1 MSWPDVMEDI
11 NYEDK
16 NFKLDEVSLRHPL
29 WMTEGHYIYHLL
41 RDTHG
46 HLSCRTDNNGEPICS
61 PRYLSQL
68 SIMKLVCDPSRMRK
82 MKSNDIPGDL
92 FPGLLTEA
100 ILQKELISIE
110 FLVSNWPHQVLD
122 LQALMPLEDY
132 LQPGYLTQ
140 ILGEGH
146 GNMSLLDC
154 IMMGLINLKTESPL
168 RTVNFTGFKNDKK
181 LCRELTRLPILWL
194 HPNDR
199 KVDYIHGIISKTIE
213 ITPDRVLRY
222 LNRIA
227 SIYSNMDPYI
237 KHGNNTRPIKISINC
252 KVTLDDVP
260 IGIVLQEVTPF
271 RFDCTRLW
279 MEPIAEIYL
288 PLRNIPFIINAQGIT
303 HLEIEDQNLC
313 ADPVRFND
321 MLEGLLL
328 LPDLIVLSLP
338 NTIHVNDNL
347 ENIIQLNQILQSLTK
362 LKKLN
367 LPSCNLRDSLELLIG
382 NLTQLFDCLNLR
394 DCRLNETDLVFLVN
408 WPLLPGLHE
417 LNLSRNNLKSVASIC
432 VSLLEKM
439 PRITCFSISYCC
451 LGPHM
456 IQRVTE
462 KCSECLELK
471 TLAIQTFTPLPFSD
485 VRDILHGCAQIK
497 VLQICTIVPETYAF
511 PGADD
516 EIRMHNRELFV
527 ASCQVYLQEFGRPDI
542 EIE

>member
-1 MSWPDVMEDI
+1 MNVI
-11 NYEDK
+11 
-16 NFKLDEVSLRHPL
+16 F
-29 WMTEGHYIYHLL
+29 
-41 RDTHG
+41 
-46 HLSCRTDNNGEPICS
+46 
-61 PRYLSQL
+61 
-68 SIMKLVCDPSRMRK
+68 
-82 MKSNDIPGDL
+82 
-92 FPGLLTEA
+92 LLTD
-100 ILQKELISIE
+100 IFF
-110 FLVSNWPHQVLD
+110 FLFFP
-122 LQALMPLEDY
+122 
-132 LQPGYLTQ
+132 
-140 ILGEGH
+140 
-146 GNMSLLDC
+146 
-154 IMMGLINLKTESPL
+154 
-168 RTVNFTGFKNDKK
+168 
-181 LCRELTRLPILWL
+181 
-194 HPNDR
+194 
-199 KVDYIHGIISKTIE
+199 
-213 ITPDRVLRY
+213 
-222 LNRIA
+222 
-227 SIYSNMDPYI
+227 
-237 KHGNNTRPIKISINC
+237 
-252 KVTLDDVP
+252 
-260 IGIVLQEVTPF
+260 
-271 RFDCTRLW
+271 
-279 MEPIAEIYL
+279 
-288 PLRNIPFIINAQGIT
+288 QGIT

-313 ADPVRFND
+313 ADSVRFND

-338 NTIHVNDNL
+338 NTIHVNDNP
-347 ENIIQLNQILQSLTK
+347 ENVVQLNQILQSLTK